1 MIFWGRLNKKGSKS
15 WHWRWSAQCS
25 GVKTN
30 IGTGTKES
38 TLISP
43 THAFCPS
50 SYSSFFW
57 KSTKIDASFP
67 RPSWITITCRY
78 CGRRRQGRG
87 GFRGTGGTG
96 RMRKG
101 AASKCFL
108 ECFSPLCAVHSVH
121 SAQCAQCLSTVHN
134 VSFSP
139 LCQSLIRP
147 PTYFSFWPTPQFHQ
161 SDFCQSSVFVQ

>member
-1 MIFWGRLNKKGSKS
+1 MYTFWTVGPFPHGGQKFPTVSLNKKGSKS
-15 WHWRWSAQCS
+15 RYCRCSVQRSAVVSKQTLGPFEDTFENAQWRQVKHQCS

-87 GFRGTGGTG
+87 GFRGTGRDGENEE
-96 RMRKG
+96 R
-101 AASKCFL
+101 
-108 ECFSPLCAVHSVH
+108 
-121 SAQCAQCLSTVHN
+121 
-134 VSFSP
+134 
-139 LCQSLIRP
+139 
-147 PTYFSFWPTPQFHQ
+147 
-161 SDFCQSSVFVQ
+161 SS